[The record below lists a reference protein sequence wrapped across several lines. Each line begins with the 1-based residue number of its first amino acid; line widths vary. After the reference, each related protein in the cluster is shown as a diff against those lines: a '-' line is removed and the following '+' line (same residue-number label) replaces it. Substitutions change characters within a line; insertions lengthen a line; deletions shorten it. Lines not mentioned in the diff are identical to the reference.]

1 MKNQT
6 LTKGEMQVMNV
17 LWHMDNG
24 GRVYDIIARMND
36 PKPAY
41 TTVHTFLKILIEKNF
56 VISEKIPGQGK
67 TLKYLP
73 IVTYGEYRKRVM
85 EEVKDSLFNGSSK
98 TLLNFFVMEEN
109 ISEDEIVELLEII
122 RSSDNTLL
130 EQEHKERN

>member
-17 LWHMDNG
+17 LWHMADG
-24 GRVYDIIARMND
+24 GRVYDIIDMMDD

-41 TTVHTFLKILIEKNF
+41 TTVHTFLKILIEKEF
-56 VISEKIPGQGK
+56 VKSEKIPGQGK

-85 EEVKDSLFNGSSK
+85 EEVKDSLFDGSTK

-109 ISEDEIVELLEII
+109 IPEKEIIELLELMK
-122 RSSDNTLL
+122 SNDN
-130 EQEHKERN
+130 NN